1 MSSVSRV
8 TLSVAVLGVLIFSG
22 CGSSNDTNNEEPT
35 SNSSA
40 VSSATTSMATD
51 TYDCYKTYEQPG
63 GGVTLTTALS
73 ATGSLKCEEG
83 NGFLT
88 LKFKEG
94 VNELAIAQLVS
105 KTSYKSDFSNADV
118 TVDLKAGTEHV
129 VGHYST
135 YGDVD
140 CVTKYDVE
148 LPLYVYDTERLQ
160 EFYFDGLFQEIS
172 STCPEWL
179 NDDDDERLTTV
190 TSVTETT
197 ISDISGNV
205 STVKSL
211 YKF

>member
-1 MSSVSRV
+1 MSSIK
-8 TLSVAVLGVLIFSG
+8 TVAVGLLVSGVLILSG
-22 CGSSNDTNNEEPT
+22 CGSDAANDEGNT
-35 SNSSA
+35 SST
-40 VSSATTSMATD
+40 VSSEVAVLPTD
-51 TYDCYKTYEQPG
+51 VYDCYKQYEQPG

-73 ATGSLKCEEG
+73 ATGSLKCAEEYG
-83 NGFLT
+83 ALT

-129 VGHYST
+129 VGHHST

-148 LPLYVYDTERLQ
+148 LPLYVYDAERLQ

-172 STCPEWL
+172 STCPEWM
-179 NDDDDERLTTV
+179 NEDDDEKLTTI
-190 TSVTETT
+190 TSTAETT
-197 ISDISGNV
+197 ITDTFGNV
-205 STVKSL
+205 STVNSL